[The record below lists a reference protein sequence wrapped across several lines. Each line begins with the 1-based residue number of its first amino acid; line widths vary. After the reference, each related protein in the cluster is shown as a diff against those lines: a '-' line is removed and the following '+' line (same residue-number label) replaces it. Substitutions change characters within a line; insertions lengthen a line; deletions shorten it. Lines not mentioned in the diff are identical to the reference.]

1 MRDNI
6 ICRLPFSL
14 IIFGDT
20 YSWLAAF
27 SQRSNLLRFCQV
39 FFALFSWPI
48 FLQFP
53 LDTVLYTKLIVVLV
67 FTDLM
72 RFSMTRYSMCIS
84 KKRFLRL
91 CVNTALTGHI
101 QCNYKIRNMSR
112 QHVTAASYSW
122 LVIIQVAA
130 VQKIL
135 YICCYLVV

>member
-14 IIFGDT
+14 IIFGDV

-27 SQRSNLLRFCQV
+27 SQRSDLLTTLCLPFCQV
-39 FFALFSWPI
+39 FFALFSWSI

-84 KKRFLRL
+84 KKK
-91 CVNTALTGHI
+91 V
-101 QCNYKIRNMSR
+101 S
-112 QHVTAASYSW
+112 
-122 LVIIQVAA
+122 
-130 VQKIL
+130 
-135 YICCYLVV
+135 